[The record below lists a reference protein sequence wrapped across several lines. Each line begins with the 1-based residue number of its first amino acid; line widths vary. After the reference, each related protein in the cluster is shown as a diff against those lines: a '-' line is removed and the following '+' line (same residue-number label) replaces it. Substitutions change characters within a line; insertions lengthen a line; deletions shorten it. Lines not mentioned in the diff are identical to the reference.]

1 MLCESLALAKMVVCR
16 FCYRHFASLKGYVLH
31 CRIHRN
37 EPRCVFKCESAGC
50 KQTFCTY
57 SAFKGHFYRKHN
69 APTLSVLSDCGTSAI
84 IAKFACAVPLCAR
97 QFQAVK
103 ELLSHLKEHLVEGR
117 PVACP
122 VTGCKSSF
130 TLKSSFT
137 AHMSRKHRDCS
148 ASTISEIYKEVTP
161 QSSDDAFHDAS
172 QNLAP
177 NDAPNN
183 DLPENLNETF
193 LRNMCMFY
201 LKLQGQLLLPASTIQ
216 IIVEEMQN
224 LHEIGQEY
232 TLSKLHTLLR
242 EELSLTDDAIDK
254 IEACLRDSDLF
265 SKSHQGPLRSIYS
278 RAQTFKSMFRYIEPT
293 KVALGSDESLTQR
306 FAYYIPVK
314 QTLTN
319 LLESDLWKNA
329 ISQSCDSD
337 TDVLCDI
344 KDGKICKS
352 NKFFKENPGCLKLIL
367 YQDAFEIVN
376 PLGSA
381 KKKHKLLAVYF
392 SVANLPVHVRSNT
405 DHMSLVL
412 LCGENDLKHFGPGKI
427 FSELLQDLKDLEGNG
442 ITVGGETVKG
452 ALYCVAGDNL
462 GSHSI
467 GGFTENFSQSQY
479 FCRYCEITRREFH
492 DDPHVCG
499 PQRNP
504 DNYEA
509 ALGHLQA
516 EGIRDI
522 KGIKVNSVFN
532 NLESFHVCQPGLPPC
547 LGHDLFEGIVSYD
560 VALFLKYFI
569 KTKKWFTYSILNRR
583 IKQFKYK
590 GSDALTKPC
599 SVNPVACKLSGQAVQ
614 NWNFLRLL
622 PVLIGDK
629 VQDPDDDVWQ
639 LTLQLKDVVD
649 LVCAQKISVPQVAY
663 LEITIQDYLDS
674 RKGLFPENHLKPKHH
689 YLRHYP
695 ALILKFGPLIRLWT
709 MRFESK
715 HAYFKRCARHLKNFK
730 NICLTLSE
738 RHQMFQA
745 YLSAGLGCSQ
755 LLHVKNS
762 CTFVPSLYSDAIR
775 HAVTDFGFSENDT
788 CVSTDI
794 QYKGTS
800 YKKGD
805 FLVTKNDESMEFG
818 ELVVI
823 LIQHNATVYFVLDM
837 HTSEYHNEYHMYSV
851 TKLTSQLLCLNITNL
866 VDFYPL
872 KSYIING
879 HRVIPLKHSILSQ

>member
-1 MLCESLALAKMVVCR
+1 MVVCR
-16 FCYRHFASLKGYVLH
+16 FCNRTFASFKGYVLH

-37 EPRCVFKCESAGC
+37 EPRCVFKCEYAAC
-50 KQTFCTY
+50 TQTFCTY
-57 SAFKGHFYRKHN
+57 SAFRGHFYRHHN
-69 APTLSVLSDCGTSAI
+69 FPALAVCHKSPIVSN
-84 IAKFACAVPLCAR
+84 FACAIALCAR
-97 QFQAVK
+97 QFQTVK
-103 ELLSHLKEHLVEGR
+103 ELLSHLKEHFVEGR

-122 VTGCKSSF
+122 VTGCKSTF

-137 AHMSRKHRDCS
+137 AHMSRKHKECS
-148 ASTISEIYKEVTP
+148 ASDISEIYKEVSP
-161 QSSDDAFHDAS
+161 QSSSDTVFNDTS
-172 QNLAP
+172 QNVATDDGTDGLTQ
-177 NDAPNN
+177 NF
-183 DLPENLNETF
+183 NETF

-201 LKLQGQLLLPASTIQ
+201 LKLQGQLLLPSSTIQ

-224 LHEIGQEY
+224 LHEMGQEY
-232 TLSKLHTLLR
+232 TISKLHTLLR
-242 EELSLTDDAIDK
+242 GELSLTDDAIDK
-254 IEACLRDSDLF
+254 VAACVRDSDLF
-265 SKSHQGPLRSIYS
+265 SNSHQGPLRSIYS
-278 RAQTFKSMFRYIEPT
+278 RAQVFKSMFRHIEPT
-293 KVALGSDESLTQR
+293 KITLGSDENLMQR

-314 QTLTN
+314 QTLAN
-319 LLESDLWKNA
+319 LLESELWKTT
-329 ISQSCDSD
+329 ISQQSCHSN

-344 KDGKICKS
+344 EDGKICKS
-352 NKFFKENPGCLKLIL
+352 NKFFKENPGSLKLIL

-381 KKKHKLLAVYF
+381 KKKHKLVAVYC

-412 LCGENDLKHFGPGKI
+412 LCGENDFKHFGPSKI
-427 FSELLQDLKDLEGNG
+427 FSELLGDLKDLEENG

-479 FCRYCEITRREFH
+479 FCRYCEITRHDFH
-492 DDPHVCG
+492 DDPIVCG

-504 DNYEA
+504 DNYKA
-509 ALGHLQA
+509 ALARLQE
-516 EGIRDI
+516 EGIRDV

-532 NLESFHVCQPGLPPC
+532 DLESFHVCQPGLPPC

-560 VALFLKYFI
+560 VALFLKYLI
-569 KTKKWFTYSILNRR
+569 KTKKWFTYSVLNRR
-583 IKQFKYK
+583 IKQLKYK

-599 SVNPVACKLSGQAVQ
+599 SVNPDAGKLSGQAVQ

-639 LTLQLKDVVD
+639 LTLHLKDVVD
-649 LVCAQKISVPQVAY
+649 LVCAQNISMAQVAY
-663 LEITIQDYLDS
+663 LEITIQEYLDS
-674 RKGLFPENHLKPKHH
+674 RKDLFPESKLKPKHH

-745 YLSAGLGCSQ
+745 YLSAGLGCSEVLQ
-755 LLHVKNS
+755 VKNCCS
-762 CTFVPSLYSDAIR
+762 FVPSLYSDAIKC
-775 HAVTDFGFSENDT
+775 AVASFGFSENDT

-805 FLVTKNDESMEFG
+805 FLIAKNDESIEFG
-818 ELVVI
+818 ELVII

-837 HTSEYHNEYHMYSV
+837 HSSAYHNEYHLYSV
-851 TKLTSQLLCLNITNL
+851 TKLTAQLLCLHISNL

-872 KSYIING
+872 KPYIING
-879 HRVIPLKHSILSQ
+879 HRVIPLKHSVLSQ